1 MFGNVC
7 VAREK
12 FKRSLDNICKSSG
25 SGWKSSEN
33 IKHVVISIFYMYN
46 KQNNK

>member
-7 VAREK
+7 VAREEK
-12 FKRSLDNICKSSG
+12 FGQYCKSSG